1 MLCVMRLGAISD
13 KSRAARARACAPTA
27 TRSCAAESLTALL
40 ERSWPMPKGV
50 HVTFSTLRNMAR
62 GAKSAAA
69 LRTLVA
75 SLEANAPSHKLPPT
89 LTALQFTVPRT
100 FGTPRLWELMRREL
114 PRIAYANPDVRIGVS
129 PLDGGEL
136 GAAAAAPNSRLEV
149 HFSNM
154 PTRTIVIGEK
164 SRASLLTAASE
175 VTKELMA
182 MAQFAS
188 RT

>member
-1 MLCVMRLGAISD
+1 
-13 KSRAARARACAPTA
+13 
-27 TRSCAAESLTALL
+27 
-40 ERSWPMPKGV
+40 
-50 HVTFSTLRNMAR
+50 MAR

-75 SLEANAPSHKLPPT
+75 SLEASAPSHKLPPT

-136 GAAAAAPNSRLEV
+136 GAAAAPNSRLEV